1 MILKVIGAILIVV
14 SCGSVGFKMAFN
26 YREEEK
32 NLREF
37 IRILDYME
45 CELQYRS
52 TTFPELCRQVECT
65 FKERLGEVFGVLAL
79 ELEGNTSPSVEICLQ
94 AALKKCSDIPPLT
107 LRNLT
112 TFGGSVCRFDLD
124 GQIKGLDAVRVE
136 CSKDLEV
143 MEQNR
148 DSRLRSYQ
156 TLGLCAGAA
165 LAILFV

>member
-1 MILKVIGAILIVV
+1 MLIKIIGAACIIF
-14 SCGSVGFKMAFN
+14 SCGGVGLKMAIC

-45 CELQYRS
+45 SELQYRS
-52 TTFPELCRQVECT
+52 TPFPELCRQIECT
-65 FKERLGEVFGVLAL
+65 FTQMLGAVFGGLAR
-79 ELEGNTSPSVEICLQ
+79 ELDTNVSPSVEICLHK
-94 AALKKCSDIPPLT
+94 AITKYGDLPPLT
-107 LRNLT
+107 LKNLT
-112 TFGGSVCRFDLD
+112 TFGKSVCRFDLD
-124 GQIKGLDAVRVE
+124 GQIKGIDAVREV
-136 CSKDLEV
+136 CTKDLEGL
-143 MEQNR
+143 EQNR